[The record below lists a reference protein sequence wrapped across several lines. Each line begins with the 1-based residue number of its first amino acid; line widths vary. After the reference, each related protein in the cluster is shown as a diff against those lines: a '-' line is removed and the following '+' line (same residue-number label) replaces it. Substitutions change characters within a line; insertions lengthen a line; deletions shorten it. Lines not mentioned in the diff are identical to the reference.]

1 MHAVYYVLDR
11 NVLPWNLSSR
21 LPFQIATPSNSP
33 TPGYNQTMS
42 ASVHSSIE
50 AVFRIERARLVA
62 GLTRM
67 VRDIGQAEDLA
78 QEALIAALTDWPQH
92 GVPERPGAWLMA
104 TAKRRAIDQF
114 RRRRMI
120 ALKHLEIGAL
130 QDAADEQVAERADA
144 RLDDEVGDEL
154 LSLMFVSCH
163 PVLGRE
169 ARAALTL
176 RVVGGLTVEEIA
188 RAFLQSVPTIAQ
200 RIVRA
205 KRALADSGSAYEVP
219 RGAERAA
226 RLGSVL
232 EVVYLIFNEGY
243 AATSGEEL
251 IRRPLAEE
259 AMRLGRILVRL
270 VPDDPEVLG
279 LLALMELNASR
290 FGARVAPD
298 GLPIPIT
305 EQNRGKWDRTLITRG
320 LAGLAEAM
328 RRGGLAG
335 PYRLQAA
342 IVACHARALRAEDTD
357 WREIA
362 ALYGMLFAMTQSPVV
377 ALNGAVAT
385 GMAEGPAAGLKAL
398 AALDRGVLDGFAPF
412 HAAQGEMLDRSGA
425 RAEAALAFARAAELS
440 SNAGERAFLERRAR
454 EMKGGA

>member
-1 MHAVYYVLDR
+1 
-11 NVLPWNLSSR
+11 
-21 LPFQIATPSNSP
+21 
-33 TPGYNQTMS
+33 MS
-42 ASVHSSIE
+42 TSAHQSVE
-50 AVFRIERARLVA
+50 AVFRIERARLIA
-62 GLTRM
+62 GLTRI
-67 VRDIGQAEDLA
+67 VRDIGLAEDLA
-78 QEALIAALTDWPQH
+78 QEALVAALSDWPKN

-130 QDAADEQVAERADA
+130 AEEADEGVVARTEA

-154 LSLMFVSCH
+154 LSLIFVSCH
-163 PVLGRE
+163 PVLSRE

-188 RAFLQSVPTIAQ
+188 RAFLQTEPTIAQ

-219 RGAERAA
+219 RGVDRQA
-226 RLGSVL
+226 RLASVL
-232 EVVYLIFNEGY
+232 EVIYLIFNEGY
-243 AATSGEEL
+243 AATSGEDL

-290 FGARVAPD
+290 FAAREAPD

-305 EQNRGKWDRTLITRG
+305 EQNRARWDRVLITRG
-320 LAGLAEAM
+320 LLGLAEAI
-328 RRGGLAG
+328 RLGGLDG

-342 IVACHARALRAEDTD
+342 IIACHARALRAEDTD
-357 WREIA
+357 WHEIA
-362 ALYGMLFAMTQSPVV
+362 AHYRRLHELTQSPVV
-377 ALNGAVAT
+377 ALNGAVAR
-385 GMAEGPAAGLKAL
+385 GMAEGPAAGLGAITAL
-398 AALDRGVLDGFAPF
+398 EGGILDGFAPL
-412 HAAQGEMLDRSGA
+412 HAARGEMLARLDRN
-425 RAEAALAFARAAELS
+425 AEAAEAFARAAELS
-440 SNAGERAFLERRAR
+440 SNVGERAFLEKRAGEVR
-454 EMKGGA
+454 HHSQSVPSTVYGGGSGGAGGGGSRLR

>member
-1 MHAVYYVLDR
+1 M
-11 NVLPWNLSSR
+11 N
-21 LPFQIATPSNSP
+21 
-33 TPGYNQTMS
+33 
-42 ASVHSSIE
+42 ASVHQSIE
-50 AVFRIERARLVA
+50 TVFRIERARLVA

-78 QEALIAALTDWPQH
+78 QEALISALTDWPKN
-92 GVPERPGAWLMA
+92 GVPDKPGAWLMA

-130 QDAADEQVAERADA
+130 ANEADEAVVERADA
-144 RLDDEVGDEL
+144 RLDDAVGDEL

-163 PVLGRE
+163 PVLSRE
-169 ARAALTL
+169 ARAGLTL

-188 RAFLQSVPTIAQ
+188 RAFLQSGPTIAQ

-205 KRALADSGSAYEVP
+205 KRALADSGSAYDMP
-219 RGAERAA
+219 RGPERAA
-226 RLGSVL
+226 RLASVL

-243 AATSGEEL
+243 AATSGEDV
-251 IRRPLAEE
+251 IRRPLADE

-270 VPDDPEVLG
+270 VPDDPEALG

-290 FGARVAPD
+290 FNARVAPD

-305 EQNRGKWDRTLITRG
+305 QQSRGKWDRVLITRG
-320 LAGLAEAM
+320 LTGLADAM
-328 RRGGLAG
+328 RLGGLDG

-342 IVACHARALRAEDTD
+342 IVACHARARRAEDTD
-357 WREIA
+357 WAEIA
-362 ALYGMLFAMTQSPVV
+362 GLYRRLFDMTQSPVV

-385 GMAEGPAAGLKAL
+385 GMAEGPIAGL
-398 AALDRGVLDGFAPF
+398 AALARLADGRLDGFAPY
-412 HAAQGEMLDRSGA
+412 HAARGEMLDRSGA
-425 RAEAALAFARAAELS
+425 PTDAAHAFARAAELS
-440 SNAGERAFLERRAR
+440 TNAGERAFLEKRSR
-454 EMKGGA
+454 EMAGVSQSVPSTVYGEGSGEAGGEGSRLR

>member
-1 MHAVYYVLDR
+1 
-11 NVLPWNLSSR
+11 
-21 LPFQIATPSNSP
+21 
-33 TPGYNQTMS
+33 MS
-42 ASVHSSIE
+42 AAVNHSIE
-50 AVFRIERARLVA
+50 TVFRIERARLVA

-67 VRDIGQAEDLA
+67 VRDLGQAEDLA
-78 QEALIAALTDWPQH
+78 QEALVAALGDWPRN
-92 GVPERPGAWLMA
+92 GVPANPGAWLMA

-130 QDAADEQVAERADA
+130 QEEADEGAVARAEA

-163 PVLGRE
+163 PVLSRE

-188 RAFLQSVPTIAQ
+188 RAFLQSEPTIAQ

-205 KRALADSGSAYEVP
+205 KRALADSGGAYEVP
-219 RGAERAA
+219 RGPDRAA
-226 RLGSVL
+226 RLASVL

-243 AATSGEEL
+243 AATSGEDL

-259 AMRLGRILVRL
+259 AMRLGRILARL

-290 FGARVAPD
+290 FAARVAPD

-305 EQNRGKWDRTLITRG
+305 EQNRGKWDRVLITRG

-328 RRGGLAG
+328 RRGGLDG

-342 IVACHARALRAEDTD
+342 IVACHARAVKAEDTD

-362 ALYGMLFAMTQSPVV
+362 MLYGRLFELTRSPVV
-377 ALNGAVAT
+377 ALNGAVAR
-385 GMAEGPAAGLKAL
+385 GMAEGPEAGL
-398 AALDRGVLDGFAPF
+398 AALASLDSGVLDGFAPY
-412 HAAQGEMLDRSGA
+412 HAALGEMLDRSGA
-425 RAEAALAFARAAELS
+425 RAEAAAAFTRAAELS
-440 SNAGERAFLERRAR
+440 ANAGERAFLEKRAR
-454 EMKGGA
+454 EMGEKTPPLPDPPPQGGR